1 MMTHPHYLTLSLLLF
16 FYSRNQMSFLHIID
30 NMCGRNNI
38 EEGGTC
44 TTMYTKYEMK
54 FPKWSGDY
62 KRSLDSIESLYLP
75 ESESI
80 SISEI
85 NRIQEYTEMF
95 LDRYD
100 MEWFDEKWPSPWSPH
115 SSYEVSISVCSE
127 SEDDS
132 DNYSEWNDKGQVSF
146 ELENGLSLVNIY

>member
-1 MMTHPHYLTLSLLLF
+1 MMTHPHYLTLSLHLF

-30 NMCGRNNI
+30 NMCGGNNI

-44 TTMYTKYEMK
+44 TTMYTKYDMK

-100 MEWFDEKWPSPWSPH
+100 IRHLGHRTHPMELVFQFAVNLKMI
-115 SSYEVSISVCSE
+115 VIIIA
-127 SEDDS
+127 
-132 DNYSEWNDKGQVSF
+132 NGMIKDK
-146 ELENGLSLVNIY
+146 SLLNWKMG